1 MEWDRQYTNILGSE
15 SGNTPELAETYVN
28 NTMIPDLKD
37 LVTRYHPDVLCELCP
52 LSRRVSDGLDRHDSC
67 ADTDGEWSYPSD
79 HWKTKPFLAWLFNE
93 SPVKDTIAINDRWGN
108 DCRGKHGG
116 FYVCECKCRRS
127 LCVYFRSLN

>member
-52 LSRRVSDGLDRHDSC
+52 LSPQVCPTINATRPVRR
-67 ADTDGEWSYPSD
+67 Y
-79 HWKTKPFLAWLFNE
+79 
-93 SPVKDTIAINDRWGN
+93 
-108 DCRGKHGG
+108 
-116 FYVCECKCRRS
+116 
-127 LCVYFRSLN
+127 